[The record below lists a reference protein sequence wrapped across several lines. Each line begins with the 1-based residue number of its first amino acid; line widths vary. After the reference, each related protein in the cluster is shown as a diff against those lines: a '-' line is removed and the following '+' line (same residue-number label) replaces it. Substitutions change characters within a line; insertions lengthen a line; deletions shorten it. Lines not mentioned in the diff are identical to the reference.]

1 MSKYH
6 VLLCSDKDHEIK
18 VAFHIPI
25 PATNNDSSVSF
36 RTALKQ
42 YLGTPTSQ
50 VPWLAA
56 SYAEEVASI
65 GNGEVYEHV
74 ESVPVTATISVA
86 QKVAVL
92 DARYAYHVNLSE
104 PGSVINQIRQTLKYW
119 GYNGNPA

>member
-6 VLLCSDKDHEIK
+6 VLSCSDKDHEIR

-25 PATNNDSSVSF
+25 PNVNNDSSVNF

-56 SYAEEVASI
+56 EEI
-65 GNGEVYEHV
+65 TPITNGEIYEYV

-86 QKVAVL
+86 AKVAVL
-92 DARYAYHVNLSE
+92 DARYAFHVNLSE
-104 PGSVINQIRQTLKYW
+104 PESTISRLKQILKYW
-119 GYNGNPA
+119 GYNGDPA